1 MPRRLP
7 PPLLAVLCTVAASL
21 LLAACGGSS
30 PSLSPTAG
38 GERAEDIAR
47 FARCLREHGV
57 DVSAPPGQ
65 EHDLK
70 ITGSGSPRTFEA
82 AQQACQRYRPSAP
95 AMSPA
100 KRIEFQD
107 AALRFARCMR
117 EHGVDMPDPKFGSG
131 GSVVLTKGRT
141 GKPGL
146 NPSTPAFQAAQKACQ
161 GILPGGGPKGFQ
173 AVGPPPGSPPSP
185 PGGRGGAGYGAEMRF
200 GK

>member
-1 MPRRLP
+1 MPRRP
-7 PPLLAVLCTVAASL
+7 SPTPLAVLCAAAASL

-30 PSLSPTAG
+30 SPQPFT
-38 GERAEDIAR
+38 GEEQAEDIAR

-57 DVSAPPGQ
+57 DVSTPPGQ
-65 EHDLK
+65 EGALK

-82 AQQACQRYRPSAP
+82 AQRACQRYRPAKP

-107 AALRFARCMR
+107 AALKFARCMR

-141 GKPGL
+141 GRRGL
-146 NPSTPAFQAAQKACQ
+146 NPASPAFQAAQKACQ

-173 AVGPPPGSPPSP
+173 AVGPPPGGK
-185 PGGRGGAGYGAEMRF
+185 GGGPRYGAEMRF